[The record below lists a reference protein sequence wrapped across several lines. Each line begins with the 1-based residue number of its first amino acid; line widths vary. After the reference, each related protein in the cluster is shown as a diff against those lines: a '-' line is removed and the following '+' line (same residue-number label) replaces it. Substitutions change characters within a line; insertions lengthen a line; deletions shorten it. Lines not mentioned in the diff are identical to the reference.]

1 MSNLFYAA
9 QLKQKQIRIH
19 KKCDIPDYQGETN
32 FDVGLAATRLQDTEM
47 SCIFYVAGHKKG
59 NFNPKTLTK
68 FNDFINDSK

>member
-1 MSNLFYAA
+1 MLNLFYAA

-47 SCIFYVAGHKKG
+47 SCIFYVAGHKKEISIQKHL
-59 NFNPKTLTK
+59 PSSM
-68 FNDFINDSK
+68 IS

>member
-32 FDVGLAATRLQDTEM
+32 FDVG
-47 SCIFYVAGHKKG
+47 
-59 NFNPKTLTK
+59 
-68 FNDFINDSK
+68 